1 MISKIFEPKV
11 LKYLFVGICTVAI
24 DYLAIFIIYSV
35 SEMNYMIAIVGGF
48 LMSNIFQFYM
58 NFFYTFSLKKDD
70 QLKQRIIM
78 YIISSSIGML
88 LGTLSVI
95 SLKYFIDSLYICKTL
110 SLLVSFLYGFIA
122 SKYIVFN
129 NKVNLNGIYSKK
141 NK

>member
-35 SEMNYMIAIVGGF
+35 FEMNYMIAIVGGF
-48 LMSNIFQFYM
+48 LMSNVFQFYM
-58 NFFYTFSLKKDD
+58 NFFYTFSLKKYD

-95 SLKYFIDSLYICKTL
+95 GLKYFIDSLYICKTL